1 MLRNMNLGSSINY
14 LSSLTVSTTILNSIF
29 QYFEFSLIFFF
40 YISGYVTC
48 ILDDA
53 KVYANHAKKK
63 VIELDD
69 VKLACQMTLE
79 KAFTAPPPREVSV
92 QSKFFLLNSNEN
104 LLIYYFAG
112 FIGIGKEPKRNT
124 IARNKNTLRFT
135 FATRTALS
143 IVSQLQIACF

>member
-1 MLRNMNLGSSINY
+1 MNL
-14 LSSLTVSTTILNSIF
+14 F
-29 QYFEFSLIFFF
+29 LIFF
-40 YISGYVTC
+40 SHLGYVTC

-92 QSKFFLLNSNEN
+92 RSNSTEIFSSEFEYKFIN
-104 LLIYYFAG
+104 LFFAG

-124 IARNKNTLRFT
+124 IARNKNTLRIT
-135 FATRTALS
+135 FATRTPLS
-143 IVSQLQIACF
+143 IVSQLQTTCF

>member
-1 MLRNMNLGSSINY
+1 MNFI
-14 LSSLTVSTTILNSIF
+14 I
-29 QYFEFSLIFFF
+29 IFFF
-40 YISGYVTC
+40 FHLGYVTC

-92 QSKFFLLNSNEN
+92 RSNSQAIYFEREFISFF
-104 LLIYYFAG
+104 FAG
-112 FIGIGKEPKRNT
+112 SIGIGKEPERNT
-124 IARNKNTLRFT
+124 IASNKNTLWLT
-135 FATRTALS
+135 FATRTSLFV
-143 IVSQLQIACF
+143 VSQLQIACF